1 MSGSVQG
8 AVIADWIV
16 PGQQAKGVAR
26 TTTEAIGCTIVT
38 EVLAGLPVNAEFPY
52 S

>member
-8 AVIADWIV
+8 AVIADIV
-16 PGQQAKGVAR
+16 PGQQAEGVAR